1 MAYTVTRRINE
12 IGVRL
17 ALGAQTSEI
26 LGMILNEISRM
37 ALVGVVTGLGAAL
50 LFSRLLR
57 AMLFGLKPNDPVT
70 LGSSA
75 LLLLGVALLAG
86 FIPALRASR
95 VDPMQALR
103 HE

>member
-1 MAYTVTRRINE
+1 MGFGWSKVCPRSEKIHPYCTIRR
-12 IGVRL
+12 
-17 ALGAQTSEI
+17 I
-26 LGMILNEISRM
+26 LGMILKETSRM
-37 ALVGVVTGLGAAL
+37 ALVGIVTGLGTAL

-57 AMLFGLKPNDPVT
+57 AMLSGLKPNDPVT

-75 LLLLGVALLAG
+75 LLLLGVALIAG

-95 VDPMQALR
+95 VDPMQVLR